1 MSKAKQ
7 KGTVGENEIVAL
19 LMEWGHNDAHRTSA
33 SSESHDIWLGDLDIP
48 IEVKYR
54 KRWTLFPWISR
65 IRKVAQDNQ
74 WVIFAIH
81 GDRRSTAGRAVG
93 KVAILDADFAAELLM
108 IWRHHNDKDNY
119 P

>member
-54 KRWTLFPWISR
+54 KRWTLFPWITKL
-65 IRKVAQDNQ
+65 RKVANGNK
-74 WVIFAIH
+74 WVLFAIH
-81 GDRRSTAGRAVG
+81 GDRRSTVG
-93 KVAILDADFAAELLM
+93 KTVGRVAVFDADFAAELLM
-108 IWRHHNDKDNY
+108 LWRHWNEKDTY
-119 P
+119 L